1 MHAQKNGVRDTLVT
15 IIEERVRSV
24 AYRDAI
30 ILSKLSNTIL
40 LWMRDQEVRNKSSCM
55 VSFQKDHLKAKT
67 KKIPKVARCLEK
79 K

>member
-15 IIEERVRSV
+15 IIEERLRSV

-55 VSFQKDHLKAKT
+55 VSFQKDH
-67 KKIPKVARCLEK
+67 
-79 K
+79 